1 MNENEASS
9 LIKEIENKQN
19 IINELTEKFTNIEDK
34 LKQLEE
40 EKINLFYRINE
51 ADRINEF
58 TVGNYNNVIYH
69 HQKQITDN
77 KNLGIINYEHTFQMQ
92 KEKIQQLEK
101 IVEFQ
106 INSEKGEII
115 TFDVNHNH
123 VQINNSSEFF
133 KQLVCLSEKNEELKT
148 ILEKFSEKSNHY
160 SNLDKERE
168 KISKNIVELGI
179 GDEKKEDDKEQPL
192 KIKDFQK
199 DKKQFENEKNYILKT
214 LEEKAEKVFFV

>member
-1 MNENEASS
+1 
-9 LIKEIENKQN
+9 
-19 IINELTEKFTNIEDK
+19 
-34 LKQLEE
+34 
-40 EKINLFYRINE
+40 
-51 ADRINEF
+51 
-58 TVGNYNNVIYH
+58 
-69 HQKQITDN
+69 
-77 KNLGIINYEHTFQMQ
+77 MQ

>member
-1 MNENEASS
+1 
-9 LIKEIENKQN
+9 
-19 IINELTEKFTNIEDK
+19 
-34 LKQLEE
+34 
-40 EKINLFYRINE
+40 
-51 ADRINEF
+51 
-58 TVGNYNNVIYH
+58 
-69 HQKQITDN
+69 
-77 KNLGIINYEHTFQMQ
+77 MQ

-101 IVEFQ
+101 IVEFK

-133 KQLVCLSEKNEELKT
+133 KQLVCLSEKNEELKI
-148 ILEKFSEKSNHY
+148 ILEKFSEKSNQN

-179 GDEKKEDDKEQPL
+179 DDEKKEDDREQPL